1 MSLYARVGRR
11 FDADDLAVGQALA
24 AHLSVIVSAER
35 QIDQLG
41 VAMDNRTTIGRAE
54 GILMERL
61 GISADQS
68 FDYLRRV
75 SSTTNRKL
83 VEVANEI
90 ASTGRLPDVH

>member
-1 MSLYARVGRR
+1 MRVFAYGS
-11 FDADDLAVGQALA
+11 LA
-24 AHLSVIVSAER
+24 AENGGVPCRLEDHR
-35 QIDQLG
+35 CHWG

-90 ASTGRLPDVH
+90 ASTGRLPDVP